1 MTIWLLAVSLWWV
14 MIVVSRSL
22 FEFKVAGMRSE
33 RGFALVETV
42 VALAIVGVVAVG
54 FLSGLA
60 TSARATIVADEQT
73 TAESLAQSQ
82 MEWVK
87 HADYSYN
94 ATTYSPAAMPAG
106 KDYINYSVLIAASP
120 LHDPDDGIQK
130 ITVTVKHSDEGVI
143 KLEGYKVDR

>member
-1 MTIWLLAVSLWWV
+1 MRLLRILR
-14 MIVVSRSL
+14 IFTSRESGVTL
-22 FEFKVAGMRSE
+22 IEA
-33 RGFALVETV
+33 V
-42 VALAIVGVVAVG
+42 VALAILGTIGVT

-60 TSARATIVADEQT
+60 TTSKAAFIADEQA

-87 HADYSYN
+87 NAGYSYN
-94 ATTYSPAAMPAG
+94 ATAYSSAPIPCS
-106 KDYINYSVLIAASP
+106 KDYINYSAVIDAES

-130 ITVTVKHSDEGVI
+130 ITVTVKRSDEGVI